1 MYNNTQH
8 AKLLLTP
15 HHAVEERLRNVSH
28 ECVPRGISS
37 PLITT
42 YVFMLGVECE
52 DLRREAVRLPEAQ
65 GQRDLQWLHWR
76 NVSLIT
82 QNGVPNWGEDS
93 EERSLGEGGEKLSG
107 HSEDECLSVLC
118 QPHIQRLPADGH
130 ILGDWEHQWD
140 LSIHIF
146 HKGDARLIA
155 LEGSTLSKEGHT
167 SSSSSSSSFFFFFF
181 FLHLCVAGVAEGLY
195 KGSYLVSHCA
205 VEEPWWD

>member
-1 MYNNTQH
+1 MVSNTHARTHARTHSHIYTHLWILNNTQH
-8 AKLLLTP
+8 AKLPLTP
-15 HHAVEERLRNVSH
+15 HQAVEERLRNVSH

-93 EERSLGEGGEKLSG
+93 EERSLGAGGESSLVTVKMSV
-107 HSEDECLSVLC
+107 CLSYVN
-118 QPHIQRLPADGH
+118 HI
-130 ILGDWEHQWD
+130 
-140 LSIHIF
+140 
-146 HKGDARLIA
+146 
-155 LEGSTLSKEGHT
+155 
-167 SSSSSSSSFFFFFF
+167 SSASM
-181 FLHLCVAGVAEGLY
+181 LVDT
-195 KGSYLVSHCA
+195 YLVTERTNGIC
-205 VEEPWWD
+205 